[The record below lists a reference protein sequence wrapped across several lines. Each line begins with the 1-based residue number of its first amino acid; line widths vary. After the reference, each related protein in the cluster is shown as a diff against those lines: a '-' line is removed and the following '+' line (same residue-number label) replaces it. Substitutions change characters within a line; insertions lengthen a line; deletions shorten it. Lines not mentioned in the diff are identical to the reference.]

1 MTTTTKAEN
10 GAAKRRAARE
20 RTIGVRVS
28 DEEYAMLEEHAWKA
42 GKVVAE
48 YSREIL
54 LNTVGENM
62 LPRIADWTLC
72 EVVAVRLLLLN
83 LLPAFAKSEMPGI
96 EEIKEFVA
104 QVDQEKLAMVRE
116 RIKQWKSEE
125 KHS

>member
-1 MTTTTKAEN
+1 MTTTTKVEY

-28 DEEYAMLEEHAWKA
+28 DEEHAMLEERAWKA

-48 YSREIL
+48 YSRDIL
-54 LNTVGENM
+54 LGTLSDNM
-62 LPRIADWTLC
+62 LPRIAEWTFG

-83 LLPAFAKSEMPGI
+83 LLPAFARSEMPGI

-104 QVDQEKLAMVRE
+104 QVDQEKLAIVRE
-116 RIKQWKSEE
+116 RVSHWKAAEKQP
-125 KHS
+125 